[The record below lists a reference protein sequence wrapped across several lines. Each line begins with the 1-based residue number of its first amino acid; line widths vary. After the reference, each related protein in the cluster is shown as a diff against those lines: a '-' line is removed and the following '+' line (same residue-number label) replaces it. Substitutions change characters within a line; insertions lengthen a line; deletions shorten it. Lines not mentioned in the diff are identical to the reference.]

1 MAILTLTCPA
11 CQKLF
16 SFTTHPAFDT
26 GEDASIAE
34 KVRTGEA
41 FVGACPHCGHAEHYS
56 YSFLYKERESHA
68 LLYYA
73 DNEED
78 FRKACA
84 IMTGRDPSVPWAG
97 IADWSRRVVANRQV
111 LLEKLLLLDL
121 HLDDRV
127 IEIMK
132 VLAHSFLQK
141 QKPGLLVDAIWFER
155 GADGRTGYCLYQD
168 GKIVCA
174 YAFDAAMYEQVK
186 QQLSPAFAKT
196 EREDI
201 LIDASWAAKLLK
213 KPAWECKSDWYC
225 VF

>member
-84 IMTGRDPSVPWAG
+84 IMTGRDSSVPWAG
-97 IADWSRRVVANRQV
+97 IADRKSVV
-111 LLEKLLLLDL
+111 
-121 HLDDRV
+121 
-127 IEIMK
+127 
-132 VLAHSFLQK
+132 
-141 QKPGLLVDAIWFER
+141 
-155 GADGRTGYCLYQD
+155 
-168 GKIVCA
+168 
-174 YAFDAAMYEQVK
+174 
-186 QQLSPAFAKT
+186 
-196 EREDI
+196 
-201 LIDASWAAKLLK
+201 
-213 KPAWECKSDWYC
+213 
-225 VF
+225 

>member
-26 GEDASIAE
+26 GKDPSIAE

-41 FVGACPHCGHAEHYS
+41 FVGACPHCGHTEHYS
-56 YSFLYKERESHA
+56 YSFLCKERESHA

-73 DNEED
+73 DNEDD

-132 VLAHSFLQK
+132 VLGAFL
-141 QKPGLLVDAIWFER
+141 PAEAEAGSIGRCHLVRARRGWPHGLLSVSGWQ
-155 GADGRTGYCLYQD
+155 GRLR
-168 GKIVCA
+168 VCVRCC
-174 YAFDAAMYEQVK
+174 DV
-186 QQLSPAFAKT
+186 
-196 EREDI
+196 
-201 LIDASWAAKLLK
+201 
-213 KPAWECKSDWYC
+213 
-225 VF
+225 

>member
-1 MAILTLTCPA
+1 M
-11 CQKLF
+11 
-16 SFTTHPAFDT
+16 
-26 GEDASIAE
+26 
-34 KVRTGEA
+34 
-41 FVGACPHCGHAEHYS
+41 
-56 YSFLYKERESHA
+56 
-68 LLYYA
+68 
-73 DNEED
+73 
-78 FRKACA
+78 
-84 IMTGRDPSVPWAG
+84 
-97 IADWSRRVVANRQV
+97 VANRQV

-141 QKPGLLVDAIWFER
+141 QKPGLSVDAIWFER

-186 QQLSPAFAKT
+186 QQLSPAFAET

-201 LIDASWAAKLLK
+201 LIDASWAAELLK
-213 KPAWECKSDWYC
+213 KAG
-225 VF
+225 VGM

>member
-56 YSFLYKERESHA
+56 YSFLYKERESHP

-141 QKPGLLVDAIWFER
+141 QKPGLSVDAIWFER

-186 QQLSPAFAKT
+186 QQLSPAFAET

-201 LIDASWAAKLLK
+201 LIDASWAAELLK
-213 KPAWECKSDWYC
+213 KAG
-225 VF
+225 VGM

>member
-97 IADWSRRVVANRQV
+97 IGDWSRRVVANRQV

-132 VLAHSFLQK
+132 LLAHSFLQK

-155 GADGRTGYCLYQD
+155 GADGRGGYCLYQD

-186 QQLSPAFAKT
+186 QQFSPAFAET
-196 EREDI
+196 
-201 LIDASWAAKLLK
+201 
-213 KPAWECKSDWYC
+213 
-225 VF
+225 

>member
-73 DNEED
+73 DRGGFPEGLRHHD
-78 FRKACA
+78 GTRS
-84 IMTGRDPSVPWAG
+84 IRTMGRH
-97 IADWSRRVVANRQV
+97 R
-111 LLEKLLLLDL
+111 
-121 HLDDRV
+121 
-127 IEIMK
+127 
-132 VLAHSFLQK
+132 
-141 QKPGLLVDAIWFER
+141 
-155 GADGRTGYCLYQD
+155 
-168 GKIVCA
+168 
-174 YAFDAAMYEQVK
+174 
-186 QQLSPAFAKT
+186 
-196 EREDI
+196 
-201 LIDASWAAKLLK
+201 
-213 KPAWECKSDWYC
+213 
-225 VF
+225 